1 MQYLKHQY
9 VRSQKLLKL
18 VAGLACQSCGI
29 DNGVQAAHSNWGG
42 GKGKGIKASDYRIAA
57 LCFSCHMDLDQGNK
71 LSKDQRREFWE
82 IAHRRTIGELFERN
96 LIKC

>member
-1 MQYLKHQY
+1 MY
-9 VRSQKLLKL
+9 RNAKLLVVCRQL
-18 VAGLACQSCGI
+18 PCQLCKIEDGT
-29 DNGVQAAHSNWGG
+29 VVAAHSNQLAD
-42 GKGKGIKASDYRIAA
+42 GKGKGIKASDYRVAA

-82 IAHRRTIGELFERN
+82 IAHRRTIGELFERY

>member
-1 MQYLKHQY
+1 M
-9 VRSQKLLKL
+9 V
-18 VAGLACQSCGI
+18 
-29 DNGVQAAHSNWGG
+29 AAHSNQLAD

-82 IAHRRTIGELFERN
+82 MAHRRTIGELFERN

>member
-1 MQYLKHQY
+1 MY
-9 VRSQKLLKL
+9 RNAKLL
-18 VAGLACQSCGI
+18 VACRQLPCQLCEIEDGT
-29 DNGVQAAHSNWGG
+29 VVAAHSNQLAD
-42 GKGKGIKASDYRIAA
+42 GKGRGIKASDYRVAA

>member
-1 MQYLKHQY
+1 MY
-9 VRSQKLLKL
+9 RNAKLL
-18 VAGLACQSCGI
+18 VACRQLPCQLCEIEDGT
-29 DNGVQAAHSNWGG
+29 VVAAHSNQLAD
-42 GKGKGIKASDYRIAA
+42 GKGKGIKASDYRVAA
-57 LCFSCHMDLDQGNK
+57 LCFRCHMDLDQGNK

>member
-1 MQYLKHQY
+1 MY
-9 VRSQKLLKL
+9 RNAKLL
-18 VAGLACQSCGI
+18 VACRQLPCQLCEIEDGT
-29 DNGVQAAHSNWGG
+29 VVAAHSNQLAD
-42 GKGKGIKASDYRIAA
+42 GKGRGIKASDYRVAA
-57 LCFSCHMDLDQGNK
+57 LCFNCHMDLDQGNK

>member
-1 MQYLKHQY
+1 M
-9 VRSQKLLKL
+9 V
-18 VAGLACQSCGI
+18 
-29 DNGVQAAHSNWGG
+29 AAHSNQIAD
-42 GKGKGIKASDYRIAA
+42 GKGKGIKASDYRVAA

>member
-1 MQYLKHQY
+1 
-9 VRSQKLLKL
+9 V
-18 VAGLACQSCGI
+18 V
-29 DNGVQAAHSNWGG
+29 AAHSNQLAD
-42 GKGKGIKASDYRIAA
+42 GKGKGIKASDYRVAA

-71 LSKDQRREFWE
+71 LTKDQRREFWE